1 MDLSASQRYVVFAAA
16 LLLALAAFDR
26 PWATLIVAVA
36 GFGIGMWLVA
46 RGQLGRSGIV
56 AALAF
61 VLAAALALF
70 NLLRG
75 R

>member
-1 MDLSASQRYVVFAAA
+1 MVAAA
-16 LLLALAAFDR
+16 AVLLALAALDR
-26 PWATLIVAVA
+26 PWATLLVAVA
-36 GFGIGMWLVA
+36 GFGIGMWLAA